1 MAGKKQRTG
10 LEQVHRKFYANG
22 QEWKPCL
29 VVMRK
34 MLGNGTKRFMTAQ
47 SVQTGELYLNSQ
59 GRPMPWANIDFS
71 TTKPK
76 ELE

>member
-1 MAGKKQRTG
+1 
-10 LEQVHRKFYANG
+10 
-22 QEWKPCL
+22 
-29 VVMRK
+29 
-34 MLGNGTKRFMTAQ
+34 MTAQ